1 MLQAIVRFSLRHRNV
16 VLVLAALLVGYGAY
30 LAAQAKLDVFPDFVP
45 PSVTVQTEAPGLS
58 AEQVETL
65 VTRPLETAMSGL
77 GNQESIRSESI
88 QGVSVITVVF
98 KDGTPLLEAR
108 QLLAEKL
115 SVAAAT
121 LPAGVHAPKMS
132 SLVSATMDLL
142 KIGLV
147 SDKLTPMELRTF
159 ADWTLKPRLLAVPG
173 VAQVNVFGGEVRQW
187 QIQVHPDLLVAH
199 NVTLSDVLAAG
210 RLASGVRGGG
220 YIETDNQRIVLET
233 EGQAL
238 TAEALGGIVVAGG
251 GSVPPV
257 RLRDVA
263 SVGEGAVPKFGD
275 ALVMNRPGV
284 LLTMLSQYGSNTMEV
299 TNLLEPALEEMK
311 PLLAREGITLY
322 PRLHRPATF
331 IETSLGNIRHS
342 LLVGA
347 GLVAAILF
355 LFLGQVRTALISLLA
370 IPLSLLGAMIVLQRF
385 GIGLNTITLGGLAIA
400 IGEVVDDAIIDVEN
414 ILRRLRENK
423 AAAHPR
429 SAAAAILDASLE
441 VRSAIVYAT
450 FIVALVFVP
459 VLTLTGLQGSFFAPL
474 AKAYIFAIMTSLV
487 VALTV
492 TPALTLLIFPRGPR
506 ESKTPW
512 LQRKLR
518 AGYELVLGSV
528 SESMW
533 LVTGTVATGC
543 VLVLVFGLR
552 SLGGEFLPDFREGHF
567 VVGLSTAPGAS
578 LQETLRIGSRVSAE
592 LLRIPQIATVEQQV
606 GRAEQGED
614 TWGPEKSEFHLEL
627 KPDLP
632 GTEQAAAEDAIRAV
646 LKAIPGIQ
654 YEVLTFLGDRIG
666 ESLGGETAPVVINL
680 FGDDL
685 NQLDAK
691 AREVADALGTVKG
704 AEDVQVAAP
713 PGSPRIG
720 IKLKSA
726 RLTELGFR
734 PVEVLDAVQAAY
746 QGEVVGQ
753 VFTGSRTADI
763 AVLLDA
769 PSRGNPAA
777 VGDLLL
783 TSPTGQRVPLREVAE
798 VFHDAG
804 RSSILHE
811 GARRRQTITANPT
824 RDTASFVDEAKDV
837 IAKKVQLPAGMYLEY
852 AGAAQA
858 QEEAT
863 RELLLHSGIAAIGI
877 VLLLSV
883 VLGHW
888 RNLLLVLLNLPL
900 ALTGGVLALHVAG
913 ALGSAG
919 AGTLTMGA
927 LVGFVT
933 LFGITTR
940 NGIMLLSHYER
951 MVTHEG
957 QPWNLATAIRGA
969 SERLVPILMTA
980 TVTSLGLLP
989 LALGTGEAG
998 REIEGPMAVVILGG
1012 LITSAALNLLVLPN
1026 LALRF
1031 GHFVSRREE

>member
-1 MLQAIVRFSLRHRNV
+1 MLF
-16 VLVLAALLVGYGAY
+16 
-30 LAAQAKLDVFPDFVP
+30 
-45 PSVTVQTEAPGLS
+45 
-58 AEQVETL
+58 
-65 VTRPLETAMSGL
+65 
-77 GNQESIRSESI
+77 RS
-88 QGVSVITVVF
+88 
-98 KDGTPLLEAR
+98 
-108 QLLAEKL
+108 
-115 SVAAAT
+115 
-121 LPAGVHAPKMS
+121 
-132 SLVSATMDLL
+132 
-142 KIGLV
+142 
-147 SDKLTPMELRTF
+147 
-159 ADWTLKPRLLAVPG
+159 
-173 VAQVNVFGGEVRQW
+173 
-187 QIQVHPDLLVAH
+187 
-199 NVTLSDVLAAG
+199 
-210 RLASGVRGGG
+210 LASGVRGGG
-220 YIETDNQRIVLET
+220 FIDTANQRIVLET
-233 EGQAL
+233 EGQSL
-238 TAEALGGIVVAGG
+238 TAEVLGAVVVAGG
-251 GSVPPV
+251 AGSPPV

-263 SVGEGAVPKFGD
+263 TVGVGAQPKFGD
-275 ALVMNRPGV
+275 AIVMGRPGV
-284 LLTMLSQYGSNTMEV
+284 LLTMLSQYGSNTMDV
-299 TNLLEPALEEMK
+299 TQRLEAALEEMK
-311 PLLAREGITLY
+311 PVLTREGITLY

-331 IETSLGNIRHS
+331 IETSLGNIGHS

-370 IPLSLLGAMIVLQRF
+370 IPLSLLGAMIVLQRL

-414 ILRRLRENK
+414 ILRRLRLNNLSPQ
-423 AAAHPR
+423 PR
-429 SAAAAILDASLE
+429 PALTVILEASLE

-474 AKAYIFAIMTSLV
+474 AQAYILAIMTSLL

-506 ESKTPW
+506 ESSIPW
-512 LQRKLR
+512 VQRKLR
-518 AGYELVLGSV
+518 AGYERLLEVV
-528 SESMW
+528 SRNVF
-533 LVTGTVATGC
+533 LVTTGVAAGC

-552 SLGGEFLPDFREGHF
+552 NLGGEFLPDFREGHY

-578 LQETLRIGSRVSAE
+578 LEETLRIGRKVSAE
-592 LLRIPQIATVEQQV
+592 FLKIPQIATVEQQV

-614 TWGPEKSEFHLEL
+614 TWGPEKSEFHIEL

-632 GTEQAAAEDAIRAV
+632 GEEQAAAGDAIRAV
-646 LKAIPGIQ
+646 LKATPGIQ

-691 AREVADALGTVKG
+691 AREVATALGGVPG

-720 IKLKSA
+720 IKLRPA
-726 RLTELGFR
+726 RLTELGLR
-734 PVEVLDAVQAAY
+734 PVEVLDAVQSAY

-753 VFTGSRTADI
+753 VFTGGSVTDI
-763 AVLLDA
+763 AVLLDT
-769 PSRGNPAA
+769 PSRDNPAA

-783 TSPTGQRVPLREVAE
+783 TAPTGQRVPLREAAE
-798 VFHDAG
+798 VYADAG
-804 RSSILHE
+804 RPAILHE

-824 RDTASFVDEAKDV
+824 RDTATFVADAREA
-837 IAKKVQLPAGMYLEY
+837 IAKKVPLPAGMYLEY
-852 AGAAQA
+852 AGAAEA
-858 QEEAT
+858 QKEAT

-877 VLLLSV
+877 LLLLSI

-900 ALTGGVLALHVAG
+900 ALTGGVLALYVAG
-913 ALGSAG
+913 MFGPDGS
-919 AGTLTMGA
+919 GTLTMGA

-940 NGIMLLSHYER
+940 NAIMLLSHYER
-951 MVTHEG
+951 MVQHEG
-957 QPWNLATAIRGA
+957 QAWNLATAIRGA

-1012 LITSAALNLLVLPN
+1012 LITSAVLNLLVLPN

-1031 GHFVSRREE
+1031 GHFVPKREASN

>member
-16 VLVLAALLVGYGAY
+16 VLVLAALLTGYGAW
-30 LAAQAKLDVFPDFVP
+30 LAAQAELDVFPDFVP

-77 GNQESIRSESI
+77 GSQELIRSESI
-88 QGVSVITVVF
+88 QGLSVITIVF
-98 KDGTPLLEAR
+98 KEGTKLLEAR

-115 SVAAAT
+115 NETGGA

-147 SDKLTPMELRTF
+147 SDRLTPMELRTF

-173 VAQVNVFGGEVRQW
+173 VAQVNLFGGEVRQW
-187 QIQVHPDLLVAH
+187 QVQVHPDLLVAH
-199 NVTLSDVLAAG
+199 NVTLPDVLAAG

-220 YIETDNQRIVLET
+220 FIDTDNQRIVLET

-238 TAEALGGIVVAGG
+238 TAAALGGIVVAGG
-251 GSVPPV
+251 GDRPPV

-263 SVGEGAVPKFGD
+263 TVGEGAEPKFGD

-284 LLTMLSQYGSNTMEV
+284 LLTMLSQYGSNTMAV
-299 TNLLEPALEEMK
+299 TTLLEAALEEMK
-311 PLLAREGITLY
+311 PVLAREGITLY

-331 IETSLGNIRHS
+331 IEASLGNIRHS

-423 AAAHPR
+423 EAARPR
-429 SAAAAILDASLE
+429 SAAAVILDASLE

-459 VLTLTGLQGSFFAPL
+459 VLTLSGLQGSFFAPL
-474 AKAYIFAIMTSLV
+474 AKAYILAIMTSLL

-492 TPALTLLIFPRGPR
+492 TPALTLLMFPRGPR
-506 ESKTPW
+506 ESGTPW

-518 AGYELVLGSV
+518 AGYEAVLGAV
-528 SESMW
+528 SQGVW

-552 SLGGEFLPDFREGHF
+552 NLGGEFLPDFREGHF

-578 LQETLRIGSRVSAE
+578 LQETIRIGSRVSAE
-592 LLRIPQIATVEQQV
+592 LLKIAQIATVEQQV
-606 GRAEQGED
+606 GRAERGED
-614 TWGPEKSEFHLEL
+614 TWGPEASEFHIEL
-627 KPDLP
+627 KPGLP
-632 GTEQAAAEDAIRAV
+632 GAEQAEAEDAIRAV

-666 ESLGGETAPVVINL
+666 ESLGGETAPVVLNL

-691 AREVADALGTVKG
+691 AREIADALGTVKG

-720 IKLKSA
+720 IKLRSA

-734 PVEVLDAVQAAY
+734 PVEVLDAVQSAY

-753 VFTGSRTADI
+753 VFTGNRTADI

-783 TSPTGQRVPLREVAE
+783 TGPTGQRVPLREVAE
-798 VFHDAG
+798 VFNDAG
-804 RSSILHE
+804 RASILHE

-824 RDTASFVDEAKDV
+824 RDTASFVADAKEV
-837 IAKKVQLPAGMYLEY
+837 IARKVQLPAGMYLEY
-852 AGAAQA
+852 AGAAEA
-858 QEEAT
+858 QRQAT

-877 VLLLSV
+877 VILLSV

-888 RNLLLVLLNLPL
+888 RNLVLVLLNLPL
-900 ALTGGVLALHVAG
+900 ALTGGVLALQVAG
-913 ALGSAG
+913 ALGPDG

-927 LVGFVT
+927 LVGFAT

-940 NGIMLLSHYER
+940 NAIMLLSHYER
-951 MVTHEG
+951 MVVHEG
-957 QPWNLATAIRGA
+957 QPWNLASAIRGA

-1031 GHFVSRREE
+1031 GHFTRNQE